1 MNFLDILLFLV
12 KNNRYNIDYFL
23 NGKLIMNDIKKA
35 GQFIIPIFL
44 TDEVMQ
50 LQSIRIRIDFFHSYC
65 YEVVPVSYRSHFC
78 SFCVPQL
85 LIQAS
90 HGQRSINS
98 RE

>member
-65 YEVVPVSYRSHFC
+65 YEVISVYYLSHF
-78 SFCVPQL
+78 L
-85 LIQAS
+85 
-90 HGQRSINS
+90 
-98 RE
+98 